1 MTASRRNIVSRVIA
15 MSTVLVFTMT
25 MSSCTTVINETSDTD
40 AVVDTSAPSAI
51 TTLPQGDIES
61 LLSQLVNSANGLGE
75 AIANKQTARA
85 NQQAADAEAIWSVL
99 QPQLL
104 ATGLDVVEDI
114 DRMVELIQTAVDRR
128 RPADADKAF
137 RFISIIADEIPSLL

>member
-1 MTASRRNIVSRVIA
+1 MTASRRNIVSRAVT
-15 MSTVLVFTMT
+15 MSAVLVFALTVT
-25 MSSCTTVINETSDTD
+25 SCTTVINETADTD
-40 AVVDTSAPSAI
+40 VAVDTSAPSAV

-75 AIANKQTARA
+75 AIANRQSARA

-99 QPQLL
+99 QPQLIE
-104 ATGLDVVEDI
+104 TGLDVVEDI
-114 DRMVELIQTAVDRR
+114 DRMVELMQTAVDRR